1 MNTPVDASHRFGR
14 DLCPGPKLEGWMKD
28 AGFEEIWHEKFRLP
42 IGPWAKDKHLV
53 CYLREYVNSNAFA
66 ILIGPIRDQKIV
78 GAWNLIH
85 INDGIEGFTLRLFTQ
100 FQGWKAEEVLA
111 LLAKVRNDLR
121 DPGIHALF
129 NL

>member
-1 MNTPVDASHRFGR
+1 MNAPVDASHRFGR

-42 IGPWAKDKHLV
+42 IGPWAKDKHL
-53 CYLREYVNSNAFA
+53 
-66 ILIGPIRDQKIV
+66 KIV

-111 LLAKVRNDLR
+111 LLAKVRKDLR